1 MHVVEK
7 GAGRAHLWLHC
18 MMGRGSNLLPLS
30 MELPGLHLFPDAR
43 NHGLSAQDQDMSIE
57 AMADDALKMLNAR
70 NIREAVIIGHSMGGK
85 VAMCAVGKQPDRFS
99 KVVILDMAP
108 VDYSQ
113 LIPEES
119 FATYQA
125 VTRYTAISLP
135 ADLHQ
140 REKQS

>member
-1 MHVVEK
+1 
-7 GAGRAHLWLHC
+7 
-18 MMGRGSNLLPLS
+18 
-30 MELPGLHLFPDAR
+30 
-43 NHGLSAQDQDMSIE
+43 MSIE
-57 AMADDALKMLNAR
+57 AMADDALKVLNAR
-70 NIREAVIIGHSMGGK
+70 NIKKAVIIGHSMGGK
-85 VAMCAVGKQPDRFS
+85 VAMCAVGKQPDRFP

-125 VTRYTAISLP
+125 VTLYTAISLP
-135 ADLHQ
+135 ADLYP